1 MWMFFKKQ
9 PTRNLTFPYEALSPT
24 LRKKIKYTE
33 NELWNEVDRVLAEDP
48 ENKFTPGANLY
59 HNLVHCA
66 DSSYF
71 CDLETSHMLEEF
83 MVMKRFNIPPATTID
98 EADYHRL
105 VVFSAIDEEYNV
117 LIKEQQED
125 GKVRN

>member
-1 MWMFFKKQ
+1 
-9 PTRNLTFPYEALSPT
+9 
-24 LRKKIKYTE
+24 
-33 NELWNEVDRVLAEDP
+33 
-48 ENKFTPGANLY
+48 
-59 HNLVHCA
+59 
-66 DSSYF
+66 
-71 CDLETSHMLEEF
+71 MLEEF